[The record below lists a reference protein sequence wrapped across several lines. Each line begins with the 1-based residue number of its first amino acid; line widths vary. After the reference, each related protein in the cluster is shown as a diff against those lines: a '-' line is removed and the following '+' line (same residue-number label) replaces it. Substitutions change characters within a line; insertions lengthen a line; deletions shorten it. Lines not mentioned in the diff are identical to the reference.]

1 MIFLLANLGDAFMNL
16 RSAAWN
22 LVQGNHLIWS
32 VESMSK
38 PKNEPWHKP
47 SCKPTNDQMNHQ
59 TSNEIFNN
67 WNMMYYFLT
76 TFHQNEWLSV
86 ASKISKSRAIVLI
99 CVKLNWLPTPLIH
112 SRQSV
117 AWIVIVLITEWTN
130 EWHSFMCGLVR
141 SKAIVMLLSLNLDQT
156 NGRCQI
162 KSILILQVSRT
173 HQKSL
178 NYIIFNWPEKRVKT
192 GIGVLRNNFA
202 EVHRDSRAESVLLEN
217 SRIK

>member
-1 MIFLLANLGDAFMNL
+1 MHLWIWDQLLEILFREIIWFDL
-16 RSAAWN
+16 WN
-22 LVQGNHLIWS
+22 LWASQ
-32 VESMSK
+32 
-38 PKNEPWHKP
+38 
-47 SCKPTNDQMNHQ
+47 QMNNGTNQVANPPMIKWIIKHQ
-59 TSNEIFNN
+59 MKWFNN

-76 TFHQNEWLSV
+76 TFHQNEWISV
-86 ASKISKSRAIVLI
+86 ASKTSKSRAIVLI
-99 CVKLNWLPTPLIH
+99 CVKLNWLPTPLIR

-117 AWIVIVLITEWTN
+117 AWIMIVLITEWTN

-162 KSILILQVSRT
+162 KSILILLVSRT

-178 NYIIFNWPEKRVKT
+178 NYTIFNWPEKWVQT
-192 GIGVLRNNFA
+192 GIGMLRNHFA
-202 EVHRDSRAESVLLEN
+202 EVHRDSRAESVQLEN